1 MIVLSKKG
9 VMWAEVSV
17 MSLFPSLETNSA
29 CKTSCGRMADRLCR
43 RRYHKSNPTSPTMI
57 RPKIPATIP
66 PMAPPLNLRS
76 DACQRG
82 GGKLEV
88 MIATHEDEGGETL
101 PVSVLSLSDDI
112 SSLPNN
118 KIRGHAHGNVQLVA

>member
-1 MIVLSKKG
+1 MVVLSKKG

-29 CKTSCGRMADRLCR
+29 CKIFCRRAADRLCR
-43 RRYHKSNPTSPTMI
+43 RRYHKSNPTRATMI
-57 RPKIPATIP
+57 RPQIPATIP

-76 DACQRG
+76 DGGQRG
-82 GGKLEV
+82 GGRLEV
-88 MIATHEDEGGETL
+88 MTATHEDGGEPLLTF
-101 PVSVLSLSDDI
+101 VLSLSDDI

-118 KIRGHAHGNVQLVA
+118 KIKEHAHGDVKTLA

>member
-1 MIVLSKKG
+1 
-9 VMWAEVSV
+9 
-17 MSLFPSLETNSA
+17 
-29 CKTSCGRMADRLCR
+29 
-43 RRYHKSNPTSPTMI
+43 
-57 RPKIPATIP
+57 
-66 PMAPPLNLRS
+66 
-76 DACQRG
+76 
-82 GGKLEV
+82 